1 LEENMPISTSSVSV
15 GNCYET
21 ANKQQRRVISIDQ
34 TTNQVIYESWGGNTG
49 PKGNLTRTKVGLDK
63 FANAVDKQI
72 TCPPTLK
79 SLEIK
84 NEEDKTDKDDSNGE
98 NND

>member
-1 LEENMPISTSSVSV
+1 MPISTSLVSV

-21 ANKQQRRVISIDQ
+21 ANKQQRRVINIDP
-34 TTNQVIYESWGGNTG
+34 TTSQVTYESWSGNFG
-49 PKGNLTRTKVGLDK
+49 PKGHLTRTKVGLDK

-72 TCPPTLK
+72 TCPPALK

-84 NEEDKTDKDDSNGE
+84 NEEDKNDKDESDGE